1 MLWCL
6 SIASGVAS
14 ENSVEADQLQAE
26 IRKTYHTQVVEKE
39 IGDYTKLLEGVKEDN
54 SPLGAMLKAHYSE
67 HLANLQKLLGSGEIS
82 KDIEGQLYQ
91 LHQTNS
97 LFSRYY

>member
-26 IRKTYHTQVVEKE
+26 MRKTYHTQVVEKE
-39 IGDYTKLLEGVKEDN
+39 IGD
-54 SPLGAMLKAHYSE
+54 
-67 HLANLQKLLGSGEIS
+67 
-82 KDIEGQLYQ
+82 
-91 LHQTNS
+91 
-97 LFSRYY
+97 